1 MMAITQS
8 FLGTGWAFPPTF
20 TKQPCRVQMVSDE
33 EDIEQSLKILLST
46 RHGERVMQPEY
57 GCNLDVLLFEP
68 INTSLITFVKDL
80 IEKAILYH
88 EPRITLQKI
97 DIRTEQVLEGLL
109 LIELEYVIR
118 TTNSRYN
125 MVYPFYLN
133 EAERQPK

>member
-1 MMAITQS
+1 MNENKS

-20 TKQPCRVQMVSDE
+20 LKKPCQVVMVSDE
-33 EDIEQSLKILLST
+33 EDIRQSLQILLST

-68 INTSLITFVKDL
+68 ISTSLISFVKDL

-88 EPRITLQKI
+88 EPRIELRKI
-97 DIRTEQVLEGLL
+97 DISIAEVLQGLL
-109 LIELEYVIR
+109 LIELEYVVR

-125 MVYPFYLN
+125 LVYPFYLK
-133 EAERQPK
+133 EGEQQPK

>member
-1 MMAITQS
+1 MTNKS

-20 TKQPCRVQMVSDE
+20 TVNPCTVEMVSAE
-33 EDIEQSLKILLST
+33 EDIKQSLQILLST

-80 IEKAILYH
+80 IEKAVLYH
-88 EPRITLQKI
+88 EPRIDLKKI
-97 DIRTEQVLEGLL
+97 DIVTDQVLEGLL

-118 TTNSRYN
+118 STNSRYN
-125 MVYPFYLN
+125 LVYPFYLN
-133 EAERQPK
+133 EGEQQPK

>member
-1 MMAITQS
+1 MEAKKS
-8 FLGTGWAFPPTF
+8 FLGVGWSFPPTF
-20 TKQPCRVQMVSDE
+20 YKNPCQVQMVSDE
-33 EDIEQSLKILLST
+33 EDIRQSLEILLST
-46 RHGERVMQPEY
+46 RHGERIMQPEY

-80 IEKAILYH
+80 IEKAVLYH
-88 EPRITLQKI
+88 EPRIELKKTAIKTDQA
-97 DIRTEQVLEGLL
+97 LEGLL

-133 EAERQPK
+133 EAEQQPK